1 MTGIKTIP
9 KKKAVS
15 RQSLEAFVQKT
26 YAMTGSYTDGTVP
39 GYAIHLVHSCKVVM
53 QSHSP

>member
-1 MTGIKTIP
+1 MNYGQRFMTGIKTIP

-26 YAMTGSYTDGTVP
+26 
-39 GYAIHLVHSCKVVM
+39 
-53 QSHSP
+53 